1 MVASYRSA
9 ITTRTWVIDFGASHN
24 YGNNLRDF
32 QKNSVKETNMIIKLG
47 DDHQVQAKKKGIVSL
62 RGVDI
67 EAFFV
72 PEFRISLISVG
83 QLDSHG
89 YTTTFRSGICSI
101 ADAKGQKILGTN
113 IEDGLYILSTDGLAH
128 VSEIRML
135 RTAPHSHP
143 KNMWHRRLAHLN
155 HQDLKRLLES

>member
-9 ITTRTWVIDFGASHN
+9 ITTRTWVIDSGACHN

-32 QKNSVKETNMIIKLG
+32 RKNSVKEMNMIIKLE
-47 DDHQVQAKKKGIVSL
+47 DDNQVQAKKKGIVSL

-67 EAFFV
+67 EAFFIL
-72 PEFRISLISVG
+72 EFRISLLSVG

-101 ADAKGQKILGTN
+101 ANAKGQKILCAN
-113 IEDGLYILSTDGLAH
+113 LEDGLYILSTDGSAH

-135 RTAPHSHP
+135 RTAPHSHTI
-143 KNMWHRRLAHLN
+143 NMWH
-155 HQDLKRLLES
+155 